1 MPFLK
6 LLFKPG
12 VNRDVTNYA
21 DEGGWYDCEKVRFFS
36 GFPQKMGGWVKA
48 TSETFLGTCRQ
59 LWNWTTSAQD
69 NLLGVGTNQKL
80 YLEVGGI
87 FYDITPIANSF
98 TSPDTNDCV
107 YTTNGSNV
115 VEIRVT
121 GHGCDTGAFVTISG
135 VTGDVGGIPDAEINA
150 EHEVTVLDA
159 NTFTF
164 VVATSATSTVSGG
177 GGNSINIECQINPG
191 FASFVGAYGW
201 GTGGWSGDNPN
212 APDTG
217 WGLASPIPVFIEQ
230 RDWFMD
236 NFDNDFVAN
245 IRNGPVYYWKRDAI
259 TVNITTALASR
270 AVPLQDIATAGS
282 YDPDDVPS
290 VVTQIMV
297 SQNDKHLVAFG
308 AVPFGETNP
317 NTFDPLLIRWADQ
330 DNPGQWEP
338 LPTNSAGFLR
348 VSRGSKIVRALP
360 TRQETL
366 VFTDTHLYSFQFL
379 GTFDVFGLQEL
390 ADNISVISP
399 RSMTAAN
406 NVTYWMGTD
415 RFYMYDGRV
424 QPLET
429 TLREYVF
436 KDINFNQA
444 PQVICG
450 TNEGFYE
457 IWWFYPSGNSDWINR
472 YVIYNYRENA
482 WYYGNLVRTAWL
494 DTPLRDVPVAVATDQ
509 DQNPGVLYA
518 HEVGVNDDTQP
529 MTSFIESADFDIE
542 DGEKFA
548 LTRRMIPD
556 VSFNGSTNPNAEV
569 HFVIRPRN
577 FPGSSFNNQPS
588 NSQRVIRA
596 SANQYTNQ
604 VFIRAR
610 GRQMAFRIE
619 SEDLGVQWQ
628 LGAPRIDLR
637 VDGKQ

>member
-21 DEGGWYDCEKVRFFS
+21 AEGGWYDCDKVRFFS
-36 GFPQKMGGWVKA
+36 GFPQKIGGWIRA

-69 NLLGVGTNQKL
+69 NLLGVGTNRKL
-80 YLEVGGI
+80 YLEVGGVY
-87 FYDITPIANSF
+87 YDITPIRDTLA
-98 TSPDTNDCV
+98 TPDTDDCV

-135 VTGDVGGIPDAEINA
+135 VTGNVGGIPDAEINA
-150 EHEVTVLDA
+150 EHEITVIDSD
-159 NTFTF
+159 TFTF

-177 GGNSINIECQINPG
+177 GGSSIDIECQINPG
-191 FASFVGAYGW
+191 PASFTGVYGW
-201 GTGGWSGDNPN
+201 GTGAWNGSF
-212 APDTG
+212 G
-217 WGLASPIPVFIEQ
+217 WGLSSPEPVFIEQ

-245 IRNGPVYYWKRDAI
+245 IRNGPIYYWERDAPAI
-259 TVNITTALASR
+259 SITTALADR
-270 AVPLQDIATAGS
+270 AVPLQDIATAGG

-290 VVTQIMV
+290 QVMQALV

-308 AVPFGETNP
+308 AVPFGQTNP

-360 TRQETL
+360 TRQEIL
-366 VFTDTHLYSFQFL
+366 VFTDTHLFSFQFL
-379 GTFDVFGLQEL
+379 GTTDVFSLQEL
-390 ADNISVISP
+390 TDNISVMSP
-399 RSMTAAN
+399 RSMIAAN
-406 NVTYWMGTD
+406 NITYWMGTD

-436 KDINFNQA
+436 KDINLNQS
-444 PQVICG
+444 PQVISG

-457 IWWFYPSGNSDWINR
+457 IWWFYPSGDSDWVNR
-472 YVIYNYRENA
+472 YVIYNYKENA
-482 WYYGNLVRTAWL
+482 WYYGNLLRTAWL
-494 DTPLRDVPVAVATDQ
+494 DTPLREVPIAVATDQ
-509 DQNPGVLYA
+509 DQNPGILYS
-518 HEVGVNDDTQP
+518 HEIGVNDDTLP
-529 MTSFIESADFDIE
+529 MTSYIETADFDIE

-556 VSFNGSTNPNAEV
+556 VNFNGSTNQSGEV
-569 HFVIRPRN
+569 NFVIRPRN
-577 FPGSSFNNQPS
+577 FPGSSFNDQPS

-619 SEDLGVQWQ
+619 SDDLGVQWQ

>member
-6 LLFKPG
+6 LLFRPG

-98 TSPDTNDCV
+98 TTPDTNDCV

-191 FASFVGAYGW
+191 PASFVGAYGW
-201 GTGGWSGDNPN
+201 GTSAWNGNF
-212 APDTG
+212 G
-217 WGLASPIPVFIEQ
+217 WGLASPEPVFIEQ

-436 KDINFNQA
+436 KDINFNQS

-457 IWWFYPSGNSDWINR
+457 IWWFYPSGDSDWINR

-494 DTPLRDVPVAVATDQ
+494 DTPLRDVPIAVATDQ

-577 FPGSSFNNQPS
+577 FPGSPFNNQPS

>member
-21 DEGGWYDCEKVRFFS
+21 DEGGWYECDKVRFFS
-36 GFPQKMGGWVKA
+36 GFPQKLGGWVKA
-48 TSETFLGTCRQ
+48 TSETFIGTSRQ
-59 LWNWTTSAQD
+59 LWNWITSTQD
-69 NLLGVGTNQKL
+69 NLLGVGTNRKL
-80 YLEVGGI
+80 YIEVGGY
-87 FYDITPIANSF
+87 FYDITPIRD
-98 TSPDTNDCV
+98 TLTTPDTDDCV
-107 YTTNGSNV
+107 YTTSGSNV

-121 GHGCDTGAFVTISG
+121 GHLCDTGAFVTISG
-135 VTGDVGGIPDAEINA
+135 VTGNVGGIPDAEINA
-150 EHEVTVLDA
+150 EHEITVLDA

-164 VVATSATSTVSGG
+164 LVATSATSTVSGG
-177 GGNSINIECQINPG
+177 GGNSIDIECQINPG
-191 FASFVGAYGW
+191 NAAVTEGYGW
-201 GTGGWSGDNPN
+201 GVGEWNGNF
-212 APDTG
+212 G
-217 WGLASPIPVFIEQ
+217 WGLSGPTPIFLPQ

-245 IRNGPVYYWKRDAI
+245 IRNGPAYYWERGDSTI
-259 TVNITTALASR
+259 SIVNALQNR

-282 YDPDDVPS
+282 YDPDAVPS
-290 VVTQIMV
+290 AVMQIMV

-330 DNPGQWEP
+330 NNPGQWEP
-338 LPTNSAGFLR
+338 LPLNSAGFIR
-348 VSRGSKIVRALP
+348 VSRGSKIVRAIA

-379 GTFDVFGLQEL
+379 GTTDVFGLQEL
-390 ADNISVISP
+390 GDNISVMSP

-424 QPLET
+424 QPLDT

-436 KDINFNQA
+436 KDINFNQS

-457 IWWFYPSGNSDWINR
+457 IWWFYPSGDSDWVNR
-472 YVIYNYRENA
+472 YVIYNYKENA

-494 DTPLRDVPVAVATDQ
+494 DTPLRAFPAAVATDQ
-509 DQNPGVLYA
+509 DQNPGVLYT
-518 HEVGVNDDTQP
+518 HEVGVNDDSQP
-529 MTSFIESADFDIE
+529 MVSYIESADFDIE
-542 DGEKFA
+542 DGEHFA

-556 VSFNGSTNPNAEV
+556 VSFNGSTDPNAQV

-577 FPGSSFNNQPS
+577 FPGSSFNDQPS
-588 NSQRVIRA
+588 NNQRVIRA

-637 VDGKQ
+637 IDGKQ